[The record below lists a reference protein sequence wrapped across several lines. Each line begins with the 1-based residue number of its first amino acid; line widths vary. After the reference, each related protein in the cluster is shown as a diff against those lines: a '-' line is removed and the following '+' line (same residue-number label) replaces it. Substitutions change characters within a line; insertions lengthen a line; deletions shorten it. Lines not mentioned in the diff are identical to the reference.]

1 MLIESTLDSAVRQT
15 CEDSLDAALTKLLN
29 VKKSVRGIIT
39 KNKPEKVATMQP
51 EWEAASTEVK
61 AIFTKVVAAIKHFG

>member
-1 MLIESTLDSAVRQT
+1 MLESKAEKAVRQT

-39 KNKPEKVATMQP
+39 QNMAEQVATMQP
-51 EWEAASTEVK
+51 QWEASSADVK
-61 AIFTKVVAAIKHFG
+61 AIFTKVAAAIKHFG